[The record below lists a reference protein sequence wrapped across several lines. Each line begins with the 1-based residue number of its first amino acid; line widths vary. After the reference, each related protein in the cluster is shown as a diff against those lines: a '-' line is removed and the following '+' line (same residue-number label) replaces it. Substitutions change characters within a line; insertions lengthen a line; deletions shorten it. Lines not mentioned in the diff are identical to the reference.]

1 VFEEALNVRLSSG
14 GGTRRKRGKA
24 ARLQPAGE
32 DTSSTSQLFD
42 LTRLVAN
49 EGMPTGVATP
59 ETPAPPNG
67 DAPVEPLLR
76 YEWRN
81 AAGETLI
88 VEAAWPTAPGVVP
101 GNGSADAGANGNGHG
116 NGNGHPKLPVDLR
129 QVTEL
134 H

>member
-32 DTSSTSQLFD
+32 DASSTSQLFD
-42 LTRLVAN
+42 LTRLVVDEDVSMGAVAP
-49 EGMPTGVATP
+49 EPTTP
-59 ETPAPPNG
+59 PPNG

-81 AAGETLI
+81 AAGDTLI

-101 GNGSADAGANGNGHG
+101 ANENGTATVGGNG
-116 NGNGHPKLPVDLR
+116 NGNGHPKRPVDLR

>member
-42 LTRLVAN
+42 LTRLVAD
-49 EGMPTGVATP
+49 EDTSMDAATP
-59 ETPAPPNG
+59 ETAAPPPNG
-67 DAPVEPLLR
+67 EAPAEPLLR

-101 GNGSADAGANGNGHG
+101 ANGNGTATAGANG
-116 NGNGHPKLPVDLR
+116 NGNGHPKHPVDLR

-134 H
+134 R

>member
-1 VFEEALNVRLSSG
+1 MKLSSG

-49 EGMPTGVATP
+49 ESASVGESASAPEAT
-59 ETPAPPNG
+59 APPSNG
-67 DAPVEPLLR
+67 EASAEPLLR

-88 VEAAWPTAPGVVP
+88 VEAAWPAAPGVVAATESGNASP
-101 GNGSADAGANGNGHG
+101 GG
-116 NGNGHPKLPVDLR
+116 NGNGNGTSKRPVDLR

-134 H
+134 R